1 MRPTSRSPSPPIS
14 LRKKGHDSSKL
25 LPKRRLDQLATG
37 LKVWTECGSGGYVPR
52 PSPASSSGVSSGV
65 DALKELAAE
74 APVAVFLL
82 LASRMPLSLAA

>member
-1 MRPTSRSPSPPIS
+1 MEIYPNRIKESYQSSP
-14 LRKKGHDSSKL
+14 L
-25 LPKRRLDQLATG
+25 
-37 LKVWTECGSGGYVPR
+37 

-82 LASRMPLSLAA
+82 RARRIPLSLAA